1 MLLKDE
7 IAKETRARN
16 KAETNWRLLRNE
28 KEACQN
34 SYN

>member
-1 MLLKDE
+1 MLLKEE

-16 KAETNWRLLRNE
+16 KAETNWRILRNQ
-28 KEACQN
+28 KEASQQ